1 MCDFKIL
8 EQLISFQDCVD
19 EYLSK
24 QNLNLII
31 FEFEFEFDG
40 KQFIRRQYLEV
51 WYSWKTH
58 FKEMSAF
65 RQLWVGSNQKI

>member
-31 FEFEFEFDG
+31 FAFEFEFDG
-40 KQFIRRQYLEV
+40 KAIY
-51 WYSWKTH
+51 
-58 FKEMSAF
+58 
-65 RQLWVGSNQKI
+65 

>member
-8 EQLISFQDCVD
+8 GQLISFQDCVD

-24 QNLNLII
+24 QNLNLM
-31 FEFEFEFDG
+31 G

-51 WYSWKTH
+51 SYSWKTH